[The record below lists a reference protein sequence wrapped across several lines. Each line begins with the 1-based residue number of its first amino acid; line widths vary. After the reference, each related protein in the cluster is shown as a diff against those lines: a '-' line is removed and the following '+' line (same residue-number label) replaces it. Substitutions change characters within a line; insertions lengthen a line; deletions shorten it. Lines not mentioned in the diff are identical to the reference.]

1 MILRDYQIEA
11 VKQGSE
17 ILAIRK
23 ILIVNFEVRLGKTF
37 IALELAKN
45 YNNVLFITKKKAI
58 SSIEKDYATAGHSY
72 PITIVNYES
81 LHKINGYFDLVIA
94 DESHGLGAIGKPT
107 LKTKRT
113 REKVKNDLILLTG
126 TLLPENNAQLYH
138 QLWISQYS
146 PFKKYVNFYKWHHQF
161 GTKKIK
167 YTSYGVSNDY
177 SVVDYDKLEPFIR
190 PIMITKTQ
198 KQGGFNTVIN
208 EKILTVNMQPRT
220 YEIAEKLKKDLVIES
235 RGEVIM
241 GETGVKMMQ
250 KLHQIY
256 SGSVIL
262 ESGKAI
268 ILDFS
273 KTAFIKEYF
282 KDKKIAIFYKFKA
295 ELENLSSS
303 FDITQDIEEFNNT
316 DKNIA
321 LQIVSG
327 REGINLSKAEAIV
340 YFNIDFSA
348 TSYWQSRSRMDTI
361 DRKES
366 NIYWIFSSGGIEQ
379 NIYRTVLKKKSY
391 TLQTFRRDCKTN
403 SSLFSV
409 GG

>member
-45 YNNVLFITKKKAI
+45 YKNVLFITKKKAI

-295 ELENLSSS
+295 ELENLSSA